1 MGRWVVVTVWLL
13 EAVRNRSRQVGNPK
27 FDNLRSLQKFAAKRE
42 HSNKKMEKDDM
53 TPLDLEEGGML
64 KVLIE
69 YARKERDYH
78 FDPDVTFA
86 MIKKDILREFKQCT
100 SEKCLLKSFLEQG
113 L

>member
-1 MGRWVVVTVWLL
+1 
-13 EAVRNRSRQVGNPK
+13 
-27 FDNLRSLQKFAAKRE
+27 
-42 HSNKKMEKDDM
+42 
-53 TPLDLEEGGML
+53 ML